1 MPQSLNCMTHLSQLA
16 VQTIDLI
23 IPDTIELKQEKVY
36 LKRQKTSMNDLKELV
51 LSILPGM
58 HVDQKNLA
66 VLRISDKLL

>member
-1 MPQSLNCMTHLSQLA
+1 MTHLSQLA

-58 HVDQKNLA
+58 HVNQ
-66 VLRISDKLL
+66 